1 MKGRDA
7 MNQTTPAPM
16 TVEDL
21 AARMLAEIR
30 EDVASGRVP
39 KWVGTFANLH
49 DFVDANEYGGLCED
63 GNARVI
69 NAAQDCVDAA
79 IRAGVLYMDSG
90 ANVKVSFDFNIPSD
104 DSIWTEAA
112 EGKWSQET
120 IAWEYL
126 KRKGPKVAA
135 MAMGV
140 ALEPRGVRMAGY
152 RRF

>member
-39 KWVGTFANLH
+39 TWVGTFANLH

-63 GNARVI
+63 GNAWDVREDEHVRVI
-69 NAAQDCVDAA
+69 NAAQNRVDAA
-79 IRAGVLYMDSG
+79 IRAGVLS
-90 ANVKVSFDFNIPSD
+90 V
-104 DSIWTEAA
+104 
-112 EGKWSQET
+112 
-120 IAWEYL
+120 
-126 KRKGPKVAA
+126 
-135 MAMGV
+135 
-140 ALEPRGVRMAGY
+140 
-152 RRF
+152 